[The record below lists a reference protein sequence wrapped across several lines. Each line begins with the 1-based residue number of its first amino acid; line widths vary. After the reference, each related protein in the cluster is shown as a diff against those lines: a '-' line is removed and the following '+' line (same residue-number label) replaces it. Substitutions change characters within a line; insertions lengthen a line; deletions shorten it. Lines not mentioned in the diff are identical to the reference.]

1 MALIVPNE
9 SEVEMLT
16 RMFRAEGSKLKL
28 FANNVTLSETSTI
41 GSCTECSSGG
51 YAQKSLTTAWTVTTP
66 GGGTSNATFAQQT
79 YTLTSGC
86 TAYGYYVTNSAA
98 TIMLYAET
106 FTDGPYII
114 PSGGGTILV
123 TPVFEAI

>member
-28 FANNVTLSETSTI
+28 FSNNVTLSETSTI
-41 GSCTECSSGG
+41 GSCTECATGG
-51 YAQKSLTTAWTVTTP
+51 YAQKSLTTAWTCTTP
-66 GGGTSNATFAQQT
+66 GGGTSSASFAQQT
-79 YTLTSGC
+79 YTFTSGC

-106 FTDGPYII
+106 FTDGPYVI
-114 PSGGGTILV
+114 PAGGGTILV